1 MHKGKL
7 SSTPRIG
14 PVTPAL
20 LDDLVRAAASEVLAA
35 RGLDRAALPA
45 DAGIGR
51 PRDEAHGEYATAVA
65 LRAAPGAGV
74 APRELAGWLAA
85 ALVRRPEVTGAE
97 VAGPGFVNVRLTAA
111 GRAAVVAE
119 ALTGGEVDGAAVRAA
134 AADVAVPGDLVAVVG
149 EDVARYAVLRSP
161 TRTVPDVALLARR
174 VPGNPAFRVRY
185 AHARLAALARN
196 AADLG
201 VAVGPDPGVLTHPG
215 EIALV
220 RCVAG
225 FPAVVRT
232 GVPHRLA
239 RHLEALADAALDV
252 NDSCPVLPEGDEE
265 VADLHRARLALV
277 VAARRVLT
285 NGLGLLGV
293 TAPERI

>member
-1 MHKGKL
+1 
-7 SSTPRIG
+7 
-14 PVTPAL
+14 VTPAL
-20 LDDLVRAAASEVLAA
+20 LDDLVRAAASEVLAD
-35 RGLDRAALPA
+35 RGLDGAALPV
-45 DAGIGR
+45 DAGVGR
-51 PRDEAHGEYATAVA
+51 PRDPAHGEYATAVA

-74 APRELAGWLAA
+74 APRELAGWLAD
-85 ALVRRPEVTGAE
+85 ALARRPEVTDAR
-97 VAGPGFVNVRLTAA
+97 VAGPGFVNLRLTAG

-119 ALTGGEVDGAAVRAA
+119 VLAGGEVDGTAVAAA
-134 AADVAVPGDLVAVVG
+134 AADVAVPGDLVAAVG
-149 EDVARYAVLRSP
+149 ADVARYAVLRAP
-161 TRTVPDVALLARR
+161 DRTVHDVALLARR
-174 VPGNPAFRVRY
+174 VPENPAFRVRY
-185 AHARLAALARN
+185 AHARLLALARN

-201 VAVGPDPGVLTHPG
+201 VATGPDPGLLTRPC
-215 EIALV
+215 EIELV

-252 NDSCPVLPEGDEE
+252 NDSCPVLPKGDEE
-265 VADLHRARLALV
+265 VADLHRARLAAV
-277 VAARRVLT
+277 VAARRVLA